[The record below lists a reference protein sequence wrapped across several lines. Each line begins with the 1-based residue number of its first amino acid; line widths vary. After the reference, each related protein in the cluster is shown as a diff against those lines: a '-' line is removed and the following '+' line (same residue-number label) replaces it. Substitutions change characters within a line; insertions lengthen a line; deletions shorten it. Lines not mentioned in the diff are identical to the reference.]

1 MTTTAKTRREN
12 PMIERSSRHGTFV
25 VERRYDARPAMVFAA
40 WASAE
45 AKARWFHG
53 PRGEWTENLREL
65 DFRIGGRERL
75 LGTRMS
81 TGRVHAFDARY
92 YDIVPDERIV
102 YAYEMHMDDVRISVS
117 LATVEFKPDGA
128 GTRMIFTEQGV
139 FLDAFDDAGGR
150 EQGTRVLLDQLGAA
164 LSQR

>member
-1 MTTTAKTRREN
+1 MTATANTRREN
-12 PMIERSSRHGTFV
+12 PKVERSSRHGMFV
-25 VERRYDARPAMVFAA
+25 VERRYDARPAQVFAA
-40 WASAE
+40 WASPE
-45 AKARWFHG
+45 AKSQWFHG

-65 DFRIGGRERL
+65 DFRVGGRERL

-81 TGRVHAFDARY
+81 TGHVHAFDARY

-102 YAYEMHMDDVRISVS
+102 YAYEMHVDDVKISVS
-117 LATVEFKPDGA
+117 LATVEFKSDGA

-139 FLDAFDDAGGR
+139 FLDSFEDGGGR